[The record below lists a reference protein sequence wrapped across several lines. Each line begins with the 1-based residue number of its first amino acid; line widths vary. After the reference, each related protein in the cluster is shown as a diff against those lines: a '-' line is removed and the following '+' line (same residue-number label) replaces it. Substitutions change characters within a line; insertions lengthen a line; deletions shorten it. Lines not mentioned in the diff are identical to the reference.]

1 MVKLLLTQAKLA
13 CLFKAHLLTMME
25 DFNFENSK
33 GNNIQ
38 AYLVLLRLA
47 LLHIADVAFLQVKGK
62 TLHQQ
67 KDYDSLK
74 A

>member
-1 MVKLLLTQAKLA
+1 
-13 CLFKAHLLTMME
+13 MME